1 MKPTYF
7 IISSIM
13 GIFALMLLS
22 FTCSHHTAKN
32 ASKSSACSFLLSK
45 TKQGDLA
52 LIPIGNCINNNAY
65 VLQMKQIPA
74 GFKNAIFENVQAQYD
89 NNTVRLFNSSGNLC
103 SFTIEQKTG
112 TSENVYGGYGLAEL
126 RGAKLNSDL
135 DLASIANIEVS
146 LPGVCSCNPN
156 GTASTC
162 SSGGEGA
169 TKCGISGGIA
179 SAGWGCSVSCDS
191 GYYACGNNFLQQPVI
206 FLY

>member
-1 MKPTYF
+1 MKPKYL
-7 IISSIM
+7 IIPSIIGM
-13 GIFALMLLS
+13 FAIMLLS
-22 FTCSHHTAKN
+22 FTCSRHIAKN
-32 ASKSSACSFLLSK
+32 ASKSSTCSFLLSK

-52 LIPIGNCINNNAY
+52 LIPIGNCANNNAY

-89 NNTVRLFNSSGNLC
+89 NNSVRLFNSSGNLC
-103 SFTIEQKTG
+103 SFTIEQKIG
-112 TSENVYGGYGLAEL
+112 ISENVYGGYGLAEL

-135 DLASIANIEVS
+135 DLASLANIEVS
-146 LPGVCSCNPN
+146 LPGVCSCKPN

-169 TKCGISGGIA
+169 TECGISGGIV
-179 SAGWGCSVSCDS
+179 SAGWGCSVSCGS
-191 GYYACGNNFLQQPVI
+191 NYYACCNNFLQQPVI